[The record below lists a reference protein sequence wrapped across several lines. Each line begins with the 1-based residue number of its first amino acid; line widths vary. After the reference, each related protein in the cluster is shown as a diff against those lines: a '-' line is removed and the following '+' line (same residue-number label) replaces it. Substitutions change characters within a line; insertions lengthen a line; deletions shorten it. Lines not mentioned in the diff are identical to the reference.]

1 MKKKILFIN
10 DEMMI
15 GGVSRILNTF
25 LALLDKEKYEID
37 LLVLHDHGGLMKEI
51 PEGVNVLST
60 SAFFD
65 SVDRSLEDLKK
76 ERDIKGLFKKILFVF
91 YMKTGLIKPLIRNL
105 RRKLL
110 TKHYDVE
117 FSAKEGFCTIF
128 NACGDSDLKLNWIQT
143 DYEKENYARHHMDI
157 FAWALSRIDQNIACS
172 NGVKEAFEKVF
183 GVHNITVVHNLMD
196 EERVKKLSYEKI
208 DYTFDKN
215 YVNLIAVAR
224 FHPQKG
230 LDRLLRALKYVNRNG
245 KKADLCLIGDGILK
259 DELIQ
264 QVKEDG
270 MENDVTFLG
279 YQLNPYPYIRQADLF
294 MMTSLFEGYPT
305 ITIESL
311 ISGTPVFTTEVSG
324 VNEQFRQPYEAIIV
338 KNDDESINKALEEV
352 VRQRE
357 VWQNNKKQLENY
369 HYQNEE
375 ILAQM
380 EELIAGRFER

>member
-1 MKKKILFIN
+1 
-10 DEMMI
+10 
-15 GGVSRILNTF
+15 
-25 LALLDKEKYEID
+25 
-37 LLVLHDHGGLMKEI
+37 
-51 PEGVNVLST
+51 
-60 SAFFD
+60 
-65 SVDRSLEDLKK
+65 
-76 ERDIKGLFKKILFVF
+76 
-91 YMKTGLIKPLIRNL
+91 
-105 RRKLL
+105 
-110 TKHYDVE
+110 
-117 FSAKEGFCTIF
+117 
-128 NACGDSDLKLNWIQT
+128 
-143 DYEKENYARHHMDI
+143 MDI

-259 DELIQ
+259 DELMQ

-338 KNDDESINKALEEV
+338 KNDDESINEALEEV